1 MRSVFNSVFWAD
13 KLGWCWFVVREK
25 YCNMTDK
32 LWLKPINNQA
42 GDERRVIFRQPNPMI
57 VR

>member
-1 MRSVFNSVFWAD
+1 
-13 KLGWCWFVVREK
+13 
-25 YCNMTDK
+25 MTDK